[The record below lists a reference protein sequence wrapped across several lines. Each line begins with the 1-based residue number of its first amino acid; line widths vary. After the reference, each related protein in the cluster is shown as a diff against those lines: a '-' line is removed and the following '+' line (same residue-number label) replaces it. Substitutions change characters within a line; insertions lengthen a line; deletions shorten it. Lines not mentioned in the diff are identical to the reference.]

1 MQVSEVNYLGS
12 LRTRATHL
20 NSGNEIITDAPPD
33 NKGKGEAF
41 SPTDLMA
48 TSLASCMMT
57 LMGIKANENDIFIDD
72 IKVDVAKEMEA
83 NPRKI
88 GAIRL
93 DFEISGPNLTDAQK
107 ALLEDAALNC
117 PVALSIDP
125 LIKKDVNFEYK

>member
-1 MQVSEVNYLGS
+1 MHISEVTYLGS
-12 LRTRATHL
+12 LRTKATHL
-20 NSGNEIITDAPPD
+20 KSGNEIVTDAPPD

-57 LMGIKANENDIFIDD
+57 LMGIKADENDIAIDD
-72 IKVDVAKEMEA
+72 IKVDVTKEMES

-88 GAIRL
+88 GVIRL
-93 DFEISGPNLTDAQK
+93 DFEISGANLTDAQK
-107 ALLEDAALNC
+107 ELLEDAALNC

-125 LIKKDVNFEYK
+125 QIKKDVNFDYK